1 MKGNYRRKPET
12 SNGPGLL
19 VSRGR
24 EKKFSDQLKGYVRS
38 HYQSFVSTIRR
49 LFAEPL
55 QTLVT
60 SLVVAIALGLPST
73 LYVGVINLE
82 KLGSHTEATTQI
94 TVFLKMTASQLKA
107 DKLKKN
113 LLSNIDIA
121 AVEYISSQQGLDEF
135 RLESNFGSILDML
148 DENPLPAV
156 LLIQPKEDIKHDS
169 EAIGILVKKLQ
180 EETIIDSVQID
191 MQWLQR
197 LQAILDVCEKL
208 ALMLGVVLAC
218 GVLLIIGNTVRLALE
233 NRRDEVVVVKLVGGT
248 DSYVRR
254 PFLYT
259 GVGYGFMGGILA
271 WILVTV
277 SVHWMSAPVARL
289 ADLYQSF
296 FQLEGLGSSGLIGL
310 LLIGAGLG
318 FLGAWLAVARQLS
331 SIEPK

>member
-1 MKGNYRRKPET
+1 MKRNYRRKPEAK
-12 SNGPGLL
+12 NRPDLL
-19 VSRGR
+19 ISRER
-24 EKKFSDQLKGYVRS
+24 EQKFSDQFKSYFRS
-38 HYQSFVSTIRR
+38 HYQSFASTIRR
-49 LFAEPL
+49 LCAEPL

-73 LYVGVINLE
+73 LYVGVSNLE
-82 KLGSHTEATTQI
+82 KLGSHTDATTQI

-107 DKLKKN
+107 EKLKKS
-113 LLSNIDIA
+113 LLSDIDIA

-135 RLESNFGSILDML
+135 RLESNFGSVLEML

-156 LLIQPKEDIKHDS
+156 LLIQPKKDIKHDS
-169 EAIGILVKKLQ
+169 EAVRALVKKLQ
-180 EETIIDSVQID
+180 KETLVDSVQVD

-197 LQAILDVCEKL
+197 LQAMLEVCEKL
-208 ALMLGVVLAC
+208 ALMLGVVLAF

-233 NRRDEVVVVKLVGGT
+233 NRRDEVIVVKLVGGT

-259 GVGYGFMGGILA
+259 GVWYGFMGGALA

-277 SVHWMSAPVARL
+277 SVHWMSAPVAHL
-289 ADLYQSF
+289 ANLYQSL
-296 FQLEGLGSSGLIGL
+296 FQLEGLGFSGLMGL

>member
-1 MKGNYRRKPET
+1 MKRNYRRKTEAKNRPD
-12 SNGPGLL
+12 LL
-19 VSRGR
+19 ISRER
-24 EKKFSDQLKGYVRS
+24 EQKFSDQFKSYFRS
-38 HYQSFVSTIRR
+38 HYQSFASTIRR
-49 LFAEPL
+49 LCAEPL

-73 LYVGVINLE
+73 LYVGVSNLE
-82 KLGSHTEATTQI
+82 KLGSHTDATTQI

-135 RLESNFGSILDML
+135 RLESNFGSVLEML

-156 LLIQPKEDIKHDS
+156 LLIQPKKDIKHDS
-169 EAIGILVKKLQ
+169 EAVRALVKKLQ
-180 EETIIDSVQID
+180 KETLVDSVQVD

-197 LQAILDVCEKL
+197 LHAMLEVCEKL
-208 ALMLGVVLAC
+208 ALMLGVVLAF

-233 NRRDEVVVVKLVGGT
+233 NRRDEVIVVKLVGGT

-259 GVGYGFMGGILA
+259 GVWYGFMGGALA

-277 SVHWMSAPVARL
+277 SVHWMSAPVAHL
-289 ADLYQSF
+289 ANLYQSL
-296 FQLEGLGSSGLIGL
+296 FQLEGLGFSGLMGL